1 MNDRSRVVLDHDW
14 RSIPLHTLEDE
25 RLGMAARVILA
36 WQLAHGNGW
45 EAKIGAMRRQLGI
58 TEPRWQRARD
68 ELVEAGYLTI
78 SCSQGDDGR
87 IEWEFVFSSTP
98 RAAIPTKR
106 GYPRNPG
113 MEKPGLEKGG
123 ATNTRSTTALK
134 NTTTPLGGGDL
145 LQIFLNAAGSPGVL
159 GEQGLGRRLSK
170 FLEGASQEQA
180 RWAGLAWA
188 DQVAKGKIGDPVA
201 LAITLSRAAAGGE
214 VTRPA
219 PVLQQEA
226 AATTHEVME
235 RQEWDRKEW
244 AARQEEAIQ
253 KQVAAAGFS
262 TSTKLR
268 DRPYFRK
275 SSHLTN
281 T

>member
-1 MNDRSRVVLDHDW
+1 MNDRSRVVIDHDW

-113 MEKPGLEKGG
+113 MEKPGMEKGG
-123 ATNTRSTTALK
+123 ATNTRSTTTSLK
-134 NTTTPLGGGDL
+134 NTTTPPGGGDL
-145 LQIFLNAAGSPGVL
+145 LQIFLDAAGSPGVL
-159 GEQGLGRRLSK
+159 AEPGLGRRLSK
-170 FLEGASQEQA
+170 FLQGASQEQT
-180 RWAGLAWA
+180 RWAGLAWG
-188 DQVAKGKIGDPVA
+188 DQVAKGKIGDPLA
-201 LAITLSRAAAGGE
+201 LAITLTKKAARGE
-214 VTRPA
+214 ITRPP

-226 AATTHEVME
+226 AVATSKV
-235 RQEWDRKEW
+235 RKEV
-244 AARQEEAIQ
+244 AA
-253 KQVAAAGFS
+253 QVAATWEEDAARVRKEMERVGIGCPKPSSLTSS
-262 TSTKLR
+262 TQQI
-268 DRPYFRK
+268 
-275 SSHLTN
+275 
-281 T
+281 